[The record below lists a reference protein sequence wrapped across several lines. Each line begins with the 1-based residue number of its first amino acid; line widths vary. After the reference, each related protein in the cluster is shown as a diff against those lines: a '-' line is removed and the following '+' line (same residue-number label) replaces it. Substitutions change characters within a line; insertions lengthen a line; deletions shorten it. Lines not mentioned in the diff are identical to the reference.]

1 MESGGGRLS
10 IMIKRI
16 IAATLTV
23 LGTAIGTHAQAQ
35 ESGAPDK
42 AAAADMLR
50 AGDVVKL
57 WIWREEDMSG
67 EFQVPESGIVALPK
81 LGAWKVTGRPTGE
94 LKAELVAEYK
104 KYLRNAAIEITFL
117 RRVNVLGAV
126 NEPGVYS
133 VDPTMTVAN
142 ALALAGGTRPD
153 GKPDQV
159 QLYRDGAKLIAKIT
173 QRTRIADLPIQSGDQ
188 LFVPERSWLARNTGL
203 VAALVPTL
211 ISVTVAILA
220 QN

>member
-1 MESGGGRLS
+1 
-10 IMIKRI
+10 MIKRI
-16 IAATLTV
+16 VAGILTV
-23 LGTAIGTHAQAQ
+23 LGFALCTQAAYAQ
-35 ESGAPDK
+35 ESAPDK
-42 AAAADMLR
+42 AAAAADLLR

-57 WIWREEDMSG
+57 WIWREEEMSG
-67 EFQVPESGIVALPK
+67 EFSVPESGVVVLPK
-81 LGAWKVTGRPTGE
+81 LGAWKVTGRATRE
-94 LKAELVAEYK
+94 LKAELVAEYQ
-104 KYLRNAAIEITFL
+104 KYLRNPAIEITFL

-159 QLYRDGAKLIAKIT
+159 QLYRDGTKLIAKIT

-220 QN
+220 RN